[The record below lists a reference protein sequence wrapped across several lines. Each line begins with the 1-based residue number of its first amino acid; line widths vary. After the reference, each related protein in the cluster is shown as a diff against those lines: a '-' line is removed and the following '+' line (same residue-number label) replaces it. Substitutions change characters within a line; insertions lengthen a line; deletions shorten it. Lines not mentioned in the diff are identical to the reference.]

1 MKKSILTV
9 LFASTL
15 LIACKKEEN
24 KIQEPMTDPPVES
37 VNEAPQNTAEDITIL
52 TAPNFQY
59 AEADQFAKEYVEF
72 IKKYSESSYSLSML
86 SDYIDFMSK
95 YTGMVERMEAINDD
109 ELSAADYAYYIE
121 VTTRIYKMLAEA
133 L

>member
-1 MKKSILTV
+1 MDNY
-9 LFASTL
+9 
-15 LIACKKEEN
+15 E
-24 KIQEPMTDPPVES
+24 
-37 VNEAPQNTAEDITIL
+37 
-52 TAPNFQY
+52 
-59 AEADQFAKEYVEF
+59 QFFIEYVEF

-95 YTGMVERMEAINDD
+95 YTGMVESMEAINDD
-109 ELSAADYAYYIE
+109 ELSTADYAYYIE